1 MIKAPDVT
9 LIYVIF
15 GFLIAYAIL
24 KRYLFTPLGGILEA
38 RETEEAIAAR
48 VHAESL
54 EELSKALA
62 HIEQELARARRE
74 ALKER
79 ENLRTEGRVH
89 FEKKLAEARAAAG
102 TVLERAASEIT
113 MEAAHSAA
121 ELPRKVSALARMLV
135 EKVLGRKLAA

>member
-9 LIYVIF
+9 LLYVIF
-15 GFLIAYAIL
+15 AFLIVYAIL
-24 KRYLFTPLGGILEA
+24 KRFLFLPLSAILEA
-38 RETEEAIAAR
+38 RESEEKTAAR

-54 EELSKALA
+54 QGLSNAIT

-79 ENLRTEGRVH
+79 EALRSEGRAH
-89 FEKKLAEARAAAG
+89 LEKKLAEARAAA
-102 TVLERAASEIT
+102 TATLERASAEIAAQARQSSE
-113 MEAAHSAA
+113 
-121 ELPRKVSALARMLV
+121 ELPRQIQLLARILA

>member
-15 GFLIAYAIL
+15 AFLIAYAIL
-24 KRYLFTPLGGILEA
+24 KKFLFLPLSAILEA
-38 RETEEAIAAR
+38 RKSEEEIAAR

-54 EELSKALA
+54 QGLSNAIA

-79 ENLRTEGRVH
+79 ETLRSQGRAH
-89 FEKKLAEARAAAG
+89 LEKKLAEARAAA
-102 TVLERAASEIT
+102 TATLERASAEIASQ
-113 MEAAHSAA
+113 AKSSAE
-121 ELPRKVSALARMLV
+121 ELPRQVQLLARALA
-135 EKVLGRKLAA
+135 EKVLGRRLAA

>member
-9 LIYVIF
+9 LLYVIF
-15 GFLIAYAIL
+15 AFLIVYAIL
-24 KRYLFTPLGGILEA
+24 KRFLFLPLSAILEA
-38 RETEEAIAAR
+38 RESEEKTAAR

-54 EELSKALA
+54 QGLSNAIT

-79 ENLRTEGRVH
+79 EALRSEGRAH
-89 FEKKLAEARAAAG
+89 LEKKLAQARAAA
-102 TVLERAASEIT
+102 TATLEKASAEIAAQ
-113 MEAAHSAA
+113 AHQSSQD
-121 ELPRKVSALARMLV
+121 LPRQIQVLARVLA

>member
-9 LIYVIF
+9 LLYVIF
-15 GFLIAYAIL
+15 AFLIVYAIL
-24 KRYLFTPLGGILEA
+24 KRFLFLPLSAILEA
-38 RETEEAIAAR
+38 RESEEKTAAR

-54 EELSKALA
+54 EGLSNAIT

-79 ENLRTEGRVH
+79 ESLRSEGRAH
-89 FEKKLAEARAAAG
+89 LEKKLAGARAAA
-102 TVLERAASEIT
+102 TATLERASAEIAAQARQSSE
-113 MEAAHSAA
+113 
-121 ELPRKVSALARMLV
+121 ELPRQIQLLARILA